1 MAKECVFCQIVAKKL
16 PAKIRY
22 EDEEVIAFDD
32 INPKA
37 KIHILIV
44 PKEHIASIAEAEE
57 KHQTLLGKLLWVAKK
72 LAEELKINRSGYK
85 IVINTGKD
93 GGQIIPHLHLHLLG
107 GEKVRQTP

>member
-44 PKEHIASIAEAEE
+44 PKEHIVSLAEAEE
-57 KHQTLLGKLLWVAKK
+57 KHQSLLGKLLWVAKK